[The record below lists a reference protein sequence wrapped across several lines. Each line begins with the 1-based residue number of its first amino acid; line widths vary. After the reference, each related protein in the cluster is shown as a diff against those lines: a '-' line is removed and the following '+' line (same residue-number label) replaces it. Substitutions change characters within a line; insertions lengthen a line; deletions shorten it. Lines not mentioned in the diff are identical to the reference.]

1 MRKPFSSNSFY
12 LLVLRKITNSV
23 IKMTIFPHGGKLEI
37 LDLIDLLEQKFCR
50 DSNSR
55 LKLMYESVKKDVLSV
70 EYAKDIRN
78 PSIRP

>member
-1 MRKPFSSNSFY
+1 MEENQNFILPY
-12 LLVLRKITNSV
+12 V
-23 IKMTIFPHGGKLEI
+23 